1 MRKNKNKG
9 FTLVELIVVISIFT
23 VLLGILEPSVSSIF
37 GFRAQRAANSIASA
51 LDRTKTEAMN
61 RLVGEMVLT
70 KESDG
75 FYISYNLHK
84 GKHYGCEQTQAE
96 KIAPANAKIGYTTT
110 DRSDYQDLSDQL
122 IITFNRENGG
132 FRPIQS
138 DIVTTDSV
146 TTALNDK
153 KDVIFYDT
161 GAYCTAI
168 IVKGGSRTYTIEM
181 EKDTGSYAVKAG

>member
-84 GKHYGCEQTQAE
+84 GKSYGCEQTQAE
-96 KIAPANAKIGYTTT
+96 KIAPANAKIGYTT
-110 DRSDYQDLSDQL
+110 DRSGYQDLSGQL

-132 FRPIQS
+132 FRQIQS
-138 DIVTTDSV
+138 EIVTTDSV

-153 KDVIFYDT
+153 NDVAFYDT
-161 GAYCTAI
+161 EAYCTAI

>member
-37 GFRAQRAANSIASA
+37 GFRAQRAANNIASA
-51 LDRTKTEAMN
+51 LDRTKTEALN

-84 GKHYGCEQTQAE
+84 GKYYGCEQTQAE

-110 DRSDYQDLSDQL
+110 DHSDYQDLSDRL

-138 DIVTTDSV
+138 EIVTTDSV
-146 TTALNDK
+146 TTALKDKNDGA
-153 KDVIFYDT
+153 FYDA

>member
-84 GKHYGCEQTQAE
+84 GKSYGCEQTQAE
-96 KIAPANAKIGYTTT
+96 KIAPANAKIGYIT
-110 DRSDYQDLSDQL
+110 DHSDYQDLSGQL

-132 FRPIQS
+132 FRQIQS
-138 DIVTTDSV
+138 EIVTTDSV

-153 KDVIFYDT
+153 NDVVFHDT

-168 IVKGGSRTYTIEM
+168 IVKGGSMTYTIEI

>member
-84 GKHYGCEQTQAE
+84 GKYYGCEQTQAE
-96 KIAPANAKIGYTTT
+96 KIAPANAKIGYTT
-110 DRSDYQDLSDQL
+110 DRSGYQDLSGQL

-132 FRPIQS
+132 FRQIQS
-138 DIVTTDSV
+138 EIVTTDSV

-153 KDVIFYDT
+153 NDVVFHDT

>member
-1 MRKNKNKG
+1 MC
-9 FTLVELIVVISIFT
+9 
-23 VLLGILEPSVSSIF
+23 
-37 GFRAQRAANSIASA
+37 
-51 LDRTKTEAMN
+51 
-61 RLVGEMVLT
+61 
-70 KESDG
+70 
-75 FYISYNLHK
+75 SYNLHK

-110 DRSDYQDLSDQL
+110 DHSDYQDLSGQL

-138 DIVTTDSV
+138 EIVTTDRV

-153 KDVIFYDT
+153 NDVAFYDT
-161 GAYCTAI
+161 EAYCTAI

>member
-84 GKHYGCEQTQAE
+84 GKYYGCEQTQAE
-96 KIAPANAKIGYTTT
+96 KIAPANAKIGYTT
-110 DRSDYQDLSDQL
+110 DRSGYQDLSGQL

-132 FRPIQS
+132 FRQIQS
-138 DIVTTDSV
+138 GIVTTESV
-146 TTALNDK
+146 TTALDEKND
-153 KDVIFYDT
+153 VAFYDT
-161 GAYCTAI
+161 GDYCTAI

>member
-1 MRKNKNKG
+1 MHKNKNKG

-110 DRSDYQDLSDQL
+110 DHSDYQDLSGQL

-132 FRPIQS
+132 FRPIQNE
-138 DIVTTDSV
+138 IVTTNSV
-146 TTALNDK
+146 TKALNDK
-153 KDVIFYDT
+153 NDVAFHDT
-161 GAYCTAI
+161 GDYCTAI

>member
-1 MRKNKNKG
+1 MHKNKNKG

-110 DRSDYQDLSDQL
+110 DHSDYQDLSGQL

-138 DIVTTDSV
+138 EIVTTDRV

-153 KDVIFYDT
+153 NDVAFYDT
-161 GAYCTAI
+161 EAYCTAI

>member
-23 VLLGILEPSVSSIF
+23 ILLGILEPSVSSIF

-84 GKHYGCEQTQAE
+84 GKYYGCEQTQAE
-96 KIAPANAKIGYTTT
+96 KIAPSNAKIGYTT
-110 DRSDYQDLSDQL
+110 DRSGYQDLSGQL

-132 FRPIQS
+132 LRQIQS
-138 DIVTTDSV
+138 EIVTTDSV

-153 KDVIFYDT
+153 NDVVFHDT

>member
-23 VLLGILEPSVSSIF
+23 ILLGILEPSVSSIF

-51 LDRTKTEAMN
+51 LDRTKREAMN

-84 GKHYGCEQTQAE
+84 GKYYGCEQTQAE
-96 KIAPANAKIGYTTT
+96 KIAPANAKIGYTT
-110 DRSDYQDLSDQL
+110 DRSGYQDLSGQL

-132 FRPIQS
+132 FRQIQS
-138 DIVTTDSV
+138 EIVTTDSV

-153 KDVIFYDT
+153 NDVVFHDT

>member
-23 VLLGILEPSVSSIF
+23 ILLGILEPSVSSIF

-84 GKHYGCEQTQAE
+84 GKYYGCEQTQAE
-96 KIAPANAKIGYTTT
+96 KIAPANAKIGYTT
-110 DRSDYQDLSDQL
+110 DRSGYQDLSGQL

-132 FRPIQS
+132 FRQIQS
-138 DIVTTDSV
+138 EIVTTDSV

-153 KDVIFYDT
+153 NDVVFHDT

>member
-110 DRSDYQDLSDQL
+110 DHSDYQDLSGQL

-132 FRPIQS
+132 FRPIQNE
-138 DIVTTDSV
+138 IVTTNSV
-146 TTALNDK
+146 TKALNDK
-153 KDVIFYDT
+153 NDVAFHDIGD
-161 GAYCTAI
+161 YCTAI
-168 IVKGGSRTYTIEM
+168 IVKGGSRTYTIEW
-181 EKDTGSYAVKAG
+181 KRIRAVMQ

>member
-23 VLLGILEPSVSSIF
+23 ILLGILEPSVSSIF

-84 GKHYGCEQTQAE
+84 GKYYGCEQTQAE
-96 KIAPANAKIGYTTT
+96 KIAPANAKIGYTT
-110 DRSDYQDLSDQL
+110 DRSGYQDLSGQL

-132 FRPIQS
+132 FRQIQS
-138 DIVTTDSV
+138 GIVTTESV
-146 TTALNDK
+146 TTALDEKND
-153 KDVIFYDT
+153 VAFYDT
-161 GAYCTAI
+161 GDYCTAI

>member
-23 VLLGILEPSVSSIF
+23 ILLGILEPSVSSIF

-84 GKHYGCEQTQAE
+84 GKYYGCEQTQAE
-96 KIAPANAKIGYTTT
+96 KIAPANAKIGYTT
-110 DRSDYQDLSDQL
+110 DRSGYQDLSGQL

-132 FRPIQS
+132 FRQIQS
-138 DIVTTDSV
+138 EIVTTDRV

-153 KDVIFYDT
+153 NDVAFYDT
-161 GAYCTAI
+161 EAYCTAI

>member
-84 GKHYGCEQTQAE
+84 GKYYGCEQTQAE
-96 KIAPANAKIGYTTT
+96 KIAPANAKIGYTT
-110 DRSDYQDLSDQL
+110 DRSGYQDLSGQL

-132 FRPIQS
+132 FRQIQS
-138 DIVTTDSV
+138 EIVTTDSV
-146 TTALNDK
+146 TTALNYK
-153 KDVIFYDT
+153 NDVVFHDT

>member
-1 MRKNKNKG
+1 MHKNKNKG

-23 VLLGILEPSVSSIF
+23 ILLGILEPSVSSIF

-138 DIVTTDSV
+138 EIVTTESV
-146 TTALNDK
+146 TTALDEKND
-153 KDVIFYDT
+153 VAFHDT
-161 GAYCTAI
+161 RDYCTAI

>member
-23 VLLGILEPSVSSIF
+23 ILLGILEPSVSSIF

-84 GKHYGCEQTQAE
+84 GKYYGCEQTQAK
-96 KIAPANAKIGYTTT
+96 KIAPANAKIGYTT
-110 DRSDYQDLSDQL
+110 DRSGYQDLSGQL

-132 FRPIQS
+132 FRQIQS
-138 DIVTTDSV
+138 EIVTTDSV

-153 KDVIFYDT
+153 NDVVFHDT

>member
-23 VLLGILEPSVSSIF
+23 ILLGILEPSVSSIF

-138 DIVTTDSV
+138 EIVTTESV
-146 TTALNDK
+146 TTALDEKND
-153 KDVIFYDT
+153 VAFYDT

>member
-23 VLLGILEPSVSSIF
+23 ILLGILEPSVSSIF

-84 GKHYGCEQTQAE
+84 GNYYGCEQTQAE
-96 KIAPANAKIGYTTT
+96 KIAPANAKIGYTT
-110 DRSDYQDLSDQL
+110 DHSGYQDLSGQL

-138 DIVTTDSV
+138 EIVTTDRV

-153 KDVIFYDT
+153 KDVVFYDT
-161 GAYCTAI
+161 GDYCTAI

>member
-23 VLLGILEPSVSSIF
+23 ILLGILEPSVSSIF

-84 GKHYGCEQTQAE
+84 GKYYGCEQTQAE
-96 KIAPANAKIGYTTT
+96 KIAPANAKIGYTT
-110 DRSDYQDLSDQL
+110 DRSGYQDLSGQL

-132 FRPIQS
+132 LRQIQS
-138 DIVTTDSV
+138 EIVTTDSV

-153 KDVIFYDT
+153 NDVVFHDT

>member
-75 FYISYNLHK
+75 FYISY
-84 GKHYGCEQTQAE
+84 
-96 KIAPANAKIGYTTT
+96 
-110 DRSDYQDLSDQL
+110 RL

-138 DIVTTDSV
+138 EIVTTDSV
-146 TTALNDK
+146 TTALKDKND
-153 KDVIFYDT
+153 VAFYDT
-161 GAYCTAI
+161 EAYCTAI